1 MTPGARISAAIAVLD
16 LAIAGASAEKAL
28 TNWARA
34 SRFAG
39 SGDRAAVR
47 DLVFDALR
55 CLRSAAALG
64 GAMNGRGVILGRLR
78 SHGIDPETLFTGI
91 GHAPTPVLPTETGR
105 PPQGFEAWD
114 IPDWLGPVFNES
126 LGPRAQEVALSLR
139 DRAPVFLRANLARV
153 TRAQVQAALACEGIE
168 TRAHT
173 LAQSALE
180 VMTGGRKVAA
190 LRPYLDGLVELQDAA
205 SQAVVEALPLS
216 DGMRVL
222 DYCAGG
228 GGKALA
234 MAARAQLSLF
244 VHDVSEARMRDI
256 PLRAARAG
264 TRLEIVAPGKAKGGH
279 DLVLVDAPC
288 SGSGAWRRSPEAKW
302 RLTSE
307 RLEDLRA
314 LQSEVLSRASGLT
327 TPNGMLAYVTCS
339 LFEVENGVTIKNFLN
354 QTPGWKEI
362 HRRRLTPLD
371 GGDGFFL
378 SILKRE

>member
-1 MTPGARISAAIAVLD
+1 
-16 LAIAGASAEKAL
+16 
-28 TNWARA
+28 
-34 SRFAG
+34 
-39 SGDRAAVR
+39 
-47 DLVFDALR
+47 
-55 CLRSAAALG
+55 
-64 GAMNGRGVILGRLR
+64 
-78 SHGIDPETLFTGI
+78 
-91 GHAPTPVLPTETGR
+91 
-105 PPQGFEAWD
+105 
-114 IPDWLGPVFNES
+114 
-126 LGPRAQEVALSLR
+126 
-139 DRAPVFLRANLARV
+139 
-153 TRAQVQAALACEGIE
+153 
-168 TRAHT
+168 
-173 LAQSALE
+173 
-180 VMTGGRKVAA
+180 
-190 LRPYLDGLVELQDAA
+190 
-205 SQAVVEALPLS
+205 
-216 DGMRVL
+216 MRVL